1 MKGTKSK
8 FKFGKL
14 LYNDRFI
21 MFFSVILAFG
31 IWLNVSLTSQETR
44 SLTVTDIPVTM
55 PELSNDL
62 KFFGI
67 EGQTGEVRISGN
79 SLVVASVTSSDMY
92 ITASDTSAITEPGTY
107 TVNLVPKKGSLK
119 NDYNFD
125 STVRPSSIEV
135 YVDRYAEKE
144 INITDKIDV
153 SSVGESNYAATTT
166 LAKQTV
172 TVKGAESIINSI
184 AEADAEYR
192 FTDPLTETQTVEADI
207 VLRDSKGDEVP
218 LDNITLDTTTV
229 SATVPI
235 LTIKTVSIV
244 PDIVNAPDSFVYDSS
259 CISVE
264 PSSIQIAVPKDV
276 TDDIS
281 FISTAA
287 IDISKIN
294 SINNKVNVDL
304 DIPSGIRNLN
314 QITSVDVTFDSSQL
328 TTKKVRLKSFNVI
341 NESENRKTTVS
352 TKSIDISIVGLKSQ
366 LSSLT
371 AGNITAVVDMSS
383 KVSFSGYGSVPLKI
397 NINSKFPFCWAYGS
411 YEVDVNVEDTTN
423 KNTNNGS

>member
-1 MKGTKSK
+1 MIGKRSK
-8 FKFGKL
+8 FKFDRL
-14 LYNDRFI
+14 LYNDRFV
-21 MFFSVILAFG
+21 MLFSVILAFG
-31 IWLNVSLTSQETR
+31 IWINVSLTSQETR
-44 SLTVTDIPVTM
+44 SLTVTDIPITM
-55 PELSNDL
+55 PELGNDL
-62 KFFGI
+62 RFFGI

-107 TVNLVPKKGSLK
+107 TVNLVPKKGSIK

-184 AEADAEYR
+184 AEADAEYK
-192 FTDPLTETQTVEADI
+192 FTDPITETQTVEAGI
-207 VLRDSKGDEVP
+207 VLRDTDGEKIP
-218 LDNITLDTTTV
+218 LDNITLDSTTV

-244 PDIVNAPDSFVYDSS
+244 PNIVNAPDSFVYDSN
-259 CISVE
+259 CVKVE

-276 TDDIS
+276 TDNVS
-281 FISTAA
+281 FISTAD

-294 SINNKVNVDL
+294 PTNNKVNVEL
-304 DIPSGIRNLN
+304 DIPPGIRNLN
-314 QITSVDVTFDSSQL
+314 QITSADVTFDSSQL
-328 TTKKVRLKSFNVI
+328 TTKKIRLKKFSI
-341 NESENRKTTVS
+341 LNESENRKTTVS

-371 AGNITAVVDMSS
+371 AENVTAVVDMST

-411 YEVDVNVEDTTN
+411 YEVDVNVEDTS
-423 KNTNNGS
+423 KNSNTSP

>member
-1 MKGTKSK
+1 MIGKKSK
-8 FKFGKL
+8 FKFGRL
-14 LYNDRFI
+14 LYNDRFV
-21 MFFSVILAFG
+21 MLFSVILAFG
-31 IWLNVSLTSQETR
+31 IWINVSLTSQETR
-44 SLTVTDIPVTM
+44 SLTVTDIPITM
-55 PELSNDL
+55 PELGNDL
-62 KFFGI
+62 RFFGI

-79 SLVVASVTSSDMY
+79 SLVVASLTSSDMY

-107 TVNLVPKKGSLK
+107 TVNLVPKKGSIK

-144 INITDKIDV
+144 ISITDKIDV

-184 AEADAEYR
+184 AEADAEYK
-192 FTDPLTETQTVEADI
+192 FTDPITETQTVEAGI
-207 VLRDSKGDEVP
+207 VLRDTNGEVIP
-218 LDNITLDTTTV
+218 LDNITLDSTTV

-244 PDIVNAPDSFVYDSS
+244 PNIVNAPDSFVYDSN
-259 CISVE
+259 CVKVE
-264 PSSIQIAVPKDV
+264 PSSIRIAVPKDV
-276 TDDIS
+276 TDNVS
-281 FISTAA
+281 FISTAD
-287 IDISKIN
+287 IDISKI
-294 SINNKVNVDL
+294 SPTNNKVNVEL

-314 QITSVDVTFDSSQL
+314 QITSADVTFDSSQL
-328 TTKKVRLKSFNVI
+328 TTKKIRLKNFSI
-341 NESENRKTTVS
+341 LNEGENRKTTVS
-352 TKSIDISIVGLKSQ
+352 TKSIDISVVGLKSQ

-371 AGNITAVVDMSS
+371 AENVTAVVDMST

-411 YEVDVNVEDTTN
+411 YEVDVNVEDTS
-423 KNTNNGS
+423 KNPSTSP

>member
-1 MKGTKSK
+1 MIGKKSK
-8 FKFGKL
+8 FKFGRL
-14 LYNDRFI
+14 LYNDRFV
-21 MFFSVILAFG
+21 MLFSVILAFG
-31 IWLNVSLTSQETR
+31 IWINVSLTSQETR
-44 SLTVTDIPVTM
+44 SLTVTDIPITM
-55 PELSNDL
+55 PELGNDL
-62 KFFGI
+62 RFFGI

-107 TVNLVPKKGSLK
+107 TVNLVPKKGSIK

-184 AEADAEYR
+184 AEADAEYK
-192 FTDPLTETQTVEADI
+192 FTDPITETQTVEAGI
-207 VLRDSKGDEVP
+207 VLRDTDGEKIP
-218 LDNITLDTTTV
+218 LDNITLDSTTV

-244 PDIVNAPDSFVYDSS
+244 PNIVNAPDSFVYDSN
-259 CISVE
+259 CVRVE

-276 TDDIS
+276 TDNVS
-281 FISTAA
+281 FISTAD

-294 SINNKVNVDL
+294 PTNNKVNVEL
-304 DIPSGIRNLN
+304 DIPPGIRNLN
-314 QITSVDVTFDSSQL
+314 QITSADVTFDSSQL
-328 TTKKVRLKSFNVI
+328 TTKKIRLKKFSI
-341 NESENRKTTVS
+341 LNESENRKTTVS

-371 AGNITAVVDMSS
+371 AENVTAVVDMST

-411 YEVDVNVEDTTN
+411 YEVDVNVEDTS
-423 KNTNNGS
+423 KNSNTSP